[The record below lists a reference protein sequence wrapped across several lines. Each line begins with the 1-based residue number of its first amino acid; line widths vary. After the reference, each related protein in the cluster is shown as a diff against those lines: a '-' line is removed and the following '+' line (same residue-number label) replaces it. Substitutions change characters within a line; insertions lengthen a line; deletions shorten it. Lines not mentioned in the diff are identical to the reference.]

1 MVLAPRE
8 QEEMQLILD
17 EAAATPYAKAEAKLV
32 SNDPQRT
39 GPRIDRRDP
48 LWRQKHFRAEGVH
61 YYASVSLFRAGEF
74 RGAELYR
81 GRFHVPFSHAGAYSP
96 AELTPGALVNF

>member
-1 MVLAPRE
+1 MKALYKFDSDLLSSILHVVLLALQG

-17 EAAATPYAKAEAKLV
+17 EAVATPYAKAEAKLV
-32 SNDPQRT
+32 SNDPQRA
-39 GPRIDRRDP
+39 GPRFDRRDP

-74 RGAELYR
+74 RVVQLFCG
-81 GRFHVPFSHAGAYSP
+81 
-96 AELTPGALVNF
+96 